1 MSAKPAG
8 VFVRL
13 PLSADDVR
21 KMDIAIARSWIT
33 QAKPAQEKC
42 AEDGIL
48 AIGTPVT
55 GGNLDPSRES
65 FEKFYAQMCARATG
79 HNTTP
84 EYVSG
89 LRTGDTY
96 GGRTYLN
103 NVWQA
108 WPEYVQYSQSHIAAL
123 EAEVVRLRGVIVE
136 SVDALTRVTEER
148 STQYQAKNGRW
159 VSIQADDGERCD
171 IIHSDITTD
180 CEAAILSAHKALKGG
195 AS

>member
-13 PLSADDVR
+13 PLSEEQKQGMYDYVSGDASMED
-21 KMDIAIARSWIT
+21 AIR
-33 QAKPAQEKC
+33 
-42 AEDGIL
+42 G
-48 AIGTPVT
+48 IGTPVI
-55 GGNLDPSRES
+55 GGDIPIIGTIHIGENGKPFFTAPELYSVGGDVVRQSD
-65 FEKFYAQMCARATG
+65 AQA
-79 HNTTP
+79 
-84 EYVSG
+84 
-89 LRTGDTY
+89 
-96 GGRTYLN
+96 
-103 NVWQA
+103 Q
-108 WPEYVQYSQSHIAAL
+108 IAAL

-148 STQYQAKNGRW
+148 STRYQAKNGRW

-195 AS
+195 AA